1 MSMVD
6 KEIQVHY
13 KEWQRLARI
22 EFPGRLDLA
31 DDLLHEVLLKILEMD
46 KVKIR
51 DIIKRKKFKQSVSNC
66 IRFMARCSNSSFNY
80 SVFKFEKLR
89 TELVEDIEQDFT
101 SSIPVRIFNEQL
113 DIYISRLPFFEREL
127 LLLYALDGFNYE
139 RLSKETNISVSYLYR
154 TISNA
159 KAMLRNSLTINKY
172 DVNK

>member
-1 MSMVD
+1 MSILD

-51 DIIKRKKFKQSVSNC
+51 DIIKRKKFKQYVSNC

-89 TELVEDIEQDFT
+89 TELVEDIQQDFT

-159 KAMLRNSLTINKY
+159 KAMLRNSLILNKY

>member
-1 MSMVD
+1 MSILDREVN
-6 KEIQVHY
+6 KY
-13 KEWQRLARI
+13 YSEWQRIARA
-22 EFPGRLDLA
+22 EYPGNSEKA
-31 DDLLHEVLLKILEMD
+31 SDLLHEVLIKILESD
-46 KVKIR
+46 REKIL
-51 DIIKRKKFKQSVSNC
+51 DIIKRKKFKQYVSNC
-66 IRFMARCSNSSFNY
+66 IRFMARSTNSSFNY
-80 SVFKFEKLR
+80 TVMRFEKIR
-89 TELVEDIEQDFT
+89 TDLNHDIQEDFT

-139 RLSKETNISVSYLYR
+139 QLSKETNISISYLYR